1 MKGCDWRDEMKEG
14 EAACSASGPFAY
26 LRASPCWIDDVAVL
40 CLSAWVH
47 NSAES
52 RAYITGN
59 VSGIKPGSLT
69 IGMCLI
75 GSKLLMWRV

>member
-14 EAACSASGPFAY
+14 EAACGASASFAY

-40 CLSAWVH
+40 CLSAWVR

-52 RAYITGN
+52 RAHITGN
-59 VSGIKPGSLT
+59 VSGIKPGSLFV
-69 IGMCLI
+69 GMCLI
-75 GSKLLMWRV
+75 GGLVLTLRV

>member
-1 MKGCDWRDEMKEG
+1 MQCFRTIRH
-14 EAACSASGPFAY
+14 

-69 IGMCLI
+69 VGMYLI
-75 GSKLLMWRV
+75 DSKLLMWRFSV

>member
-1 MKGCDWRDEMKEG
+1 MKGCDWRNEIKEG

-26 LRASPCWIDDVAVL
+26 LRASPCWIDDVAAL

-52 RAYITGN
+52 RANITGN
-59 VSGIKPGSLT
+59 AGIKPGSLT
-69 IGMCLI
+69 VGMCLI